1 MPNERVRRRRP
12 RKPCDDPRA
21 EPGSAGS
28 PIARVVLKSAPV
40 IRGLSCTTP
49 VSDPTAPEALPD
61 DGVLGRMVD
70 ELLSD
75 VAAVP
80 GEECDA
86 HRRRIDELEA
96 IVRMK
101 ENRIAEI
108 EVDRAQDG
116 KLREELEATRARVTL
131 FADWVARLSR
141 ERDQFAEI
149 ARAARDES
157 QRLSGEVARLQQCL
171 EALKRLVGS

>member
-1 MPNERVRRRRP
+1 MSN
-12 RKPCDDPRA
+12 
-21 EPGSAGS
+21 
-28 PIARVVLKSAPV
+28 
-40 IRGLSCTTP
+40 
-49 VSDPTAPEALPD
+49 PTAPSPLQD
-61 DGVLGRMVD
+61 DGVLGQMVD
-70 ELLSD
+70 ELLSN
-75 VAAVP
+75 VAPVP
-80 GEECDA
+80 REECDA

-108 EVDRAQDG
+108 EADRAQDG
-116 KLREELEATRARVTL
+116 KLREELEASRARLTL

-141 ERDQFAEI
+141 ERDQFAEM

-171 EALKRLVGS
+171 EALKRLGR